1 MPLTFSPS
9 RLIAVRSLPIP
20 LDPARSR
27 SIPLD
32 AARSRSIL
40 LDPDD
45 DNVDNR
51 NQSVTTI
58 GNHMVTIPSYD
69 PAAGLPGLVEREH
82 A

>member
-1 MPLTFSPS
+1 MTSTAGNTPMPLTFSPS
-9 RLIAVRSLPIP
+9 RLIAVCFLP
-20 LDPARSR
+20 
-27 SIPLD
+27 
-32 AARSRSIL
+32 IL

-51 NQSVTTI
+51 NQSVTII
-58 GNHMVTIPSYD
+58 GNHMVTMPSYD

>member
-1 MPLTFSPS
+1 MPLDPARS
-9 RLIAVRSLPIP
+9 RSIPLDPARCRSMPLDAARSRSIP

-32 AARSRSIL
+32 
-40 LDPDD
+40 

-51 NQSVTTI
+51 NQSVTII

-69 PAAGLPGLVEREH
+69 PIAGLPGLVEREH

>member
-1 MPLTFSPS
+1 MP
-9 RLIAVRSLPIP
+9 
-20 LDPARSR
+20 
-27 SIPLD
+27 
-32 AARSRSIL
+32 

-51 NQSVTTI
+51 NQSVTII

-69 PAAGLPGLVEREH
+69 PTAGLPGLVEREH